1 MNLLINL
8 TQHTLTK
15 EQFSHKGEN
24 LVEITFKPY
33 NGTSKGTVDYVKHL
47 LNFTSLPTKEDIMSR
62 ATALADYAEG
72 LLNQAK
78 NDNDND
84 KLFALVGGAPYL
96 MGALETALK
105 ERGIQPLYA
114 YSQRESVE
122 TINTDGTVVKTAVF
136 KHIGYIE
143 A

>member
-1 MNLLINL
+1 MNLLVNL

-15 EQFSHKGEN
+15 EQFSHNEEN
-24 LVEITFKPY
+24 LVEVTFKPY
-33 NGTSKGTVDYVKHL
+33 NGVSKGSTDYVKHL
-47 LNFTSLPTKEDIMSR
+47 LNFTSLPTRDEIIKR
-62 ATALADYAEG
+62 AAALADYASG
-72 LLNQAK
+72 LLDQAK
-78 NDNDND
+78 NNND
-84 KLFALVGGAPYL
+84 KLFAIIGGAPYL

>member
-1 MNLLINL
+1 MNLLVNL

-47 LNFTSLPTKEDIMSR
+47 LNFTSLPTKEDIISR

-72 LLNQAK
+72 LLSQAK
-78 NDNDND
+78 NDGDR
-84 KLFALVGGAPYL
+84 LFALVGGAPYL

-105 ERGIQPLYA
+105 KRGIQPLYA

-122 TINTDGTVVKTAVF
+122 TINSDGSVTKTAIF

>member
-1 MNLLINL
+1 MNLLVNL

-33 NGTSKGTVDYVKHL
+33 NGTSKGTGDYVKHL
-47 LNFTSLPTKEDIMSR
+47 LNFTSLPTKEDIISR

-78 NDNDND
+78 NDND
-84 KLFALVGGAPYL
+84 KLFALVGGPPYL

-122 TINTDGTVVKTAVF
+122 TINSDGSVTKTAIF

>member
-1 MNLLINL
+1 MNILINL

-15 EQFSHKGEN
+15 EQFSFKGEN

-33 NGTSKGTVDYVKHL
+33 NGVSKGSTDYVKHL
-47 LNFTSLPTKEDIMSR
+47 LNFTSLPTKDEIIKR
-62 ATALADYAEG
+62 AAALADYASG
-72 LLNQAK
+72 LLDQAK
-78 NDNDND
+78 NDGD

-122 TINTDGTVVKTAVF
+122 TINADGSVTKTAIF

>member
-8 TQHTLTK
+8 TQHEMTEDQYK
-15 EQFSHKGEN
+15 YNDEN
-24 LVEITFKPY
+24 LVEIKFKPY
-33 NGTSKGTVDYVKHL
+33 NGISKGTADYVKHL
-47 LNFTSLPTKEDIMSR
+47 LNFTSLPTRDEINKR
-62 ATALADYAEG
+62 AVALADYASG
-72 LLNQAK
+72 LLDQTK
-78 NDNDND
+78 NNGD

-114 YSQRESVE
+114 FSQRESIE
-122 TINTDGTVVKTAVF
+122 TRNADGTVVKTAIF
-136 KHIGYIE
+136 KHKGYIE

>member
-1 MNLLINL
+1 MNILINL

-15 EQFSHKGEN
+15 EQFSHNGEN

-33 NGTSKGTVDYVKHL
+33 NGVSKGSTDYVKHL
-47 LNFTSLPTKEDIMSR
+47 LNFTSLPTKEDIISR
-62 ATALADYAEG
+62 ATALADYASG
-72 LLNQAK
+72 LLDQAK
-78 NDNDND
+78 NDGD

-114 YSQRESVE
+114 FSQRESVE
-122 TINTDGTVVKTAVF
+122 TISADGTVVKTAVF
-136 KHIGYIE
+136 KHIGYVE

>member
-8 TQHTLTK
+8 TQHQLTK
-15 EQFSHKGEN
+15 EQFSHNGEY
-24 LVEITFKPY
+24 LAEIKFKPF
-33 NGTSKGTVDYVKHL
+33 TDISKGSADYVKHI
-47 LNFTSLPTKEDIMSR
+47 LNFTSLPTRDVINNK
-62 ATALADYAEG
+62 AAALADYAEG
-72 LLNQAK
+72 LLSQAK
-78 NDNDND
+78 NDGD

-114 YSQRESVE
+114 FSQRESVE
-122 TINTDGTVVKTAVF
+122 TINADGSVVKTAIF

>member
-1 MNLLINL
+1 MNLLVNL

-15 EQFSHKGEN
+15 EQFSHNGEN
-24 LVEITFKPY
+24 LVEVTFKPY
-33 NGTSKGTVDYVKHL
+33 NGVSKGSADYVKHM
-47 LNFTSLPTKEDIMSR
+47 LNFTSLPTRDEIISR

-72 LLNQAK
+72 LLSQAK
-78 NDNDND
+78 NDNDR
-84 KLFALVGGAPYL
+84 LFALVGGAPYL

-114 YSQRESVE
+114 FSQRESVE
-122 TINTDGTVVKTAVF
+122 TINADGTVVKTAVF
-136 KHIGYIE
+136 KHKGYIE

>member
-1 MNLLINL
+1 MNILINL

-15 EQFSHKGEN
+15 EQFSHNGEN

-33 NGTSKGTVDYVKHL
+33 NGISKGSIDYVKHL
-47 LNFTSLPTKEDIMSR
+47 LNFTSLPTKDEISKR
-62 ATALADYAEG
+62 AAALADYAEG

-78 NDNDND
+78 NDND
-84 KLFALVGGAPYL
+84 KLFALIGGAPYL

-122 TINTDGTVVKTAVF
+122 TINADGSVTKTAIF
-136 KHIGYIE
+136 KHMGYIE

>member
-15 EQFSHKGEN
+15 EQFYHKGEN

-47 LNFTSLPTKEDIMSR
+47 LNFTSLPTKEDIISR

-72 LLNQAK
+72 LLSQAK
-78 NDNDND
+78 NDGDR
-84 KLFALVGGAPYL
+84 LFALVGGAPYL

-122 TINTDGTVVKTAVF
+122 TINSDGSVTKTAIF

>member
-1 MNLLINL
+1 MNLIINL

-15 EQFSHKGEN
+15 EQFSYNGEN

-33 NGTSKGTVDYVKHL
+33 NGVSKGSTDYVKHL
-47 LNFTSLPTKEDIMSR
+47 LNFTSLPTRDEIISR
-62 ATALADYAEG
+62 ATALADYASG
-72 LLNQAK
+72 LLDQAK
-78 NDNDND
+78 NNND
-84 KLFALVGGAPYL
+84 KLFAIIGGAPYL

>member
-1 MNLLINL
+1 MNLIINL
-8 TQHTLTK
+8 TQHTLTN
-15 EQFSHKGEN
+15 EQFSHNGEN

-47 LNFTSLPTKEDIMSR
+47 LNFTSLPTKEDIISR

-78 NDNDND
+78 NNND

-105 ERGIQPLYA
+105 EKGIQPLYA
-114 YSQRESVE
+114 FSQRESVE
-122 TINTDGTVVKTAVF
+122 TISADGTVVKTAVF

>member
-47 LNFTSLPTKEDIMSR
+47 LNFTSLPTKEDIISR

-72 LLNQAK
+72 LLSQAK
-78 NDNDND
+78 NDGDR
-84 KLFALVGGAPYL
+84 LFALVGGAPYL

-122 TINTDGTVVKTAVF
+122 TINSDDSVTKTAIF

>member
-1 MNLLINL
+1 MNILVNL
-8 TQHTLTK
+8 TQHTLTR
-15 EQFSHKGEN
+15 EQFSHNGEDM
-24 LVEITFKPY
+24 VEITFKPY
-33 NGTSKGTVDYVKHL
+33 NGVSKGSTDYVKHL
-47 LNFTSLPTKEDIMSR
+47 LNFTSLPTRDEIISR

-72 LLNQAK
+72 LLSQAK
-78 NDNDND
+78 NDGDR
-84 KLFALVGGAPYL
+84 LFALIGGAPYL
-96 MGALETALK
+96 MGALEQKLK

-122 TINTDGTVVKTAVF
+122 TINSDGSVTKTAIF